1 MVVDSNR
8 GDAASAGRVNHFD
21 GRHRNRAVYLHA
33 VLKLRKT
40 KLLGR
45 LVLVFISLLITFVI
59 IEIFYRAYVRVYRPV
74 ITETPDGYRFNLSS
88 S

>member
-1 MVVDSNR
+1 MVADSNR
-8 GDAASAGRVNHFD
+8 GDAVSARRVNHFD
-21 GRHRNRAVYLHA
+21 GRHRHRAVYLHA

-45 LVLVFISLLITFVI
+45 LVLVFVSLLIKFVI

>member
-1 MVVDSNR
+1 MVADSDR
-8 GDAASAGRVNHFD
+8 GDAASAQRVNHFD
-21 GRHRNRAVYLHA
+21 GRHRHCAVYLHA

-45 LVLVFISLLITFVI
+45 LVLVFVSLLIKFVI